1 MPVPKTSQNGQQSN
15 ETSEKKDGDE
25 EDSDSDI
32 GPMPTS
38 VKRDSPAK
46 SPQNEKS
53 DDDDDDEDI
62 GPVPT
67 SSDSKSAPQEDAS
80 SSPSAPPSKKRTI
93 HDLL

>member
-38 VKRDSPAK
+38 IKRESPTK

-53 DDDDDDEDI
+53 DDDEDI

>member
-32 GPMPTS
+32 GPMPSS
-38 VKRDSPAK
+38 VKRDSPTK

-53 DDDDDDEDI
+53 DDDDDDDEDI

-67 SSDSKSAPQEDAS
+67 SSDSKSAPKEDAS
-80 SSPSAPPSKKRTI
+80 SPAPPSKKRTI
-93 HDLL
+93 HRLL

>member
-38 VKRDSPAK
+38 VKRESPTK

-53 DDDDDDEDI
+53 DDDEDI

>member
-38 VKRDSPAK
+38 VKRESPTK

-53 DDDDDDEDI
+53 DDDEDI

-67 SSDSKSAPQEDAS
+67 SSDSKSALQEDAS

>member
-15 ETSEKKDGDE
+15 ETSEKKDGAE

-38 VKRDSPAK
+38 VKRDSPTK

-53 DDDDDDEDI
+53 DDDDEDI
-62 GPVPT
+62 GPAPT
-67 SSDSKSAPQEDAS
+67 SSDSKSAPKEEAS
-80 SSPSAPPSKKRTI
+80 SSAPPPKKRTI
-93 HDLL
+93 HRSL